1 MCSYLTQEAR
11 KRKSEEM
18 IKMTT
23 EINKMEE
30 VLEIKSKLDSKY

>member
-11 KRKSEEM
+11 KRKLEEM

-30 VLEIKSKLDSKY
+30 ALEIKSKLDSKY